1 MKIEEVTVMDLAT
14 DPRETLGDLVPFFF
28 YRYLSLF
35 AVAESKGAF
44 AEKALFD
51 GGYKVGSQLVRDM
64 MYTEFSQIAEHYEM
78 NGLAILTQ
86 VSEEDGV
93 MRVRLEECATCCGLP
108 PVDMPLCHFDGGIL
122 AGALQAIAKSS
133 SPWGAREIECAG
145 LGNPTCVF
153 EIGPSISMII
163 DEE

>member
-1 MKIEEVTVMDLAT
+1 MKIEDVTVMDLAT
-14 DPRETLGDLVPFFF
+14 DPRETLGDQVPFFF

-35 AVAESKGAF
+35 AVADSKGAF

-51 GGYKVGSQLVRDM
+51 GGYNVGSQLVRDM
-64 MYTEFSQIAEHYEM
+64 RYTEFSQIAEHYQM
-78 NGLAILTQ
+78 NGLAILTKE
-86 VSEEDGV
+86 SEDNGV

-133 SPWGAREIECAG
+133 TPYGAREIECAG
-145 LGNPTCVF
+145 LGNPTCLF
-153 EIGPSISMII
+153 EIGPGVSMT
-163 DEE
+163 EEEG